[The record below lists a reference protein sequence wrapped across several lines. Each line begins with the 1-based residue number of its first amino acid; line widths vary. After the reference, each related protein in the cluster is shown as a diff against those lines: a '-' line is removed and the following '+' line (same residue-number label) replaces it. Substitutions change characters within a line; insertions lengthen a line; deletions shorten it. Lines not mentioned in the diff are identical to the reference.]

1 MLLTRL
7 ATAATAGLLLL
18 PGLRADGP
26 PPADDRVRAAVDERA
41 AAWWPRPEEKQ
52 FDRIGWAADLR
63 TARRL
68 AAAHGRPVFLF
79 TMDGRVNLG
88 RC

>member
-1 MLLTRL
+1 MRSTRL
-7 ATAATAGLLLL
+7 TPAVAAGLLLL
-18 PGLRADGP
+18 PGLRAAGP
-26 PPADDRVRAAVDERA
+26 PPDDAAVRAAVDARVA
-41 AAWWPRPEEKQ
+41 DWWPKPEERR

-68 AAAHGRPVFLF
+68 AAEHGRPVFLF

>member
-1 MLLTRL
+1 MMRL
-7 ATAATAGLLLL
+7 VRGAVFLAACFLVQLS
-18 PGLRADGP
+18 LRADS
-26 PPADDRVRAAVDERA
+26 ASSATDLKAKVDGQISA
-41 AAWWPRPEEKQ
+41 LWPTAGEKK

-63 TARRL
+63 TARKL
-68 AAAHGRPVFLF
+68 AAEHDRPVFLF

>member
-1 MLLTRL
+1 MRLTRL
-7 ATAATAGLLLL
+7 APAVAAGLLLL
-18 PGLRADGP
+18 PGVRADGP
-26 PPADDRVRAAVDERA
+26 PPPDDRVRAVVDGRVA
-41 AAWWPRPEEKQ
+41 DWWPTPEEKR
-52 FDRIGWAADLR
+52 FDRIGWAADIR